1 MSENTTVTF
10 EIDVSLPDNTP
21 TETEQDA
28 VDAAYEIIHSAPGFD
43 GIDAETFASHV
54 TETAVDVEPESADD
68 AGEEDEAAD
77 DADDAGYYVRHD
89 SGSLSGPYNDY
100 TTACRRDASNDHH
113 GVLARDDIGGV
124 DDPIPDGQTLADHLG
139 GSDR

>member
-1 MSENTTVTF
+1 MPENTTVTF
-10 EIDVSLPDNTP
+10 KIDVSLPDTTP
-21 TETEQDA
+21 AETEQEA

-54 TETAVDVEPESADD
+54 TDTAVDVEADAAD
-68 AGEEDEAAD
+68 GVDDAAD
-77 DADDAGYYVRHD
+77 DGDNDGYYVRHD
-89 SGSLSGPYNDY
+89 SGTLSGPHEDY
-100 TTACRRDASNDHH
+100 VTACRRDASNDHH

-139 GSDR
+139 GGAE